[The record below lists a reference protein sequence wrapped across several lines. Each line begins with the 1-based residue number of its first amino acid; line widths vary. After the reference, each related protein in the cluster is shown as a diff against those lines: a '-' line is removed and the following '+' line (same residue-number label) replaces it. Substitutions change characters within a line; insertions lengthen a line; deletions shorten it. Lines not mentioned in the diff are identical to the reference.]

1 MTEVARTLESA
12 VDDARALDAV
22 RKTDIH
28 NGDRVVVITR
38 NSRYTIW
45 ALGNG
50 LFWVWGGWFE
60 LQRSSPAIV
69 TINGCTWGGSAI
81 KGDIIA
87 ACGLRLEF
95 GNTLLTTPIEQ

>member
-50 LFWVWGGWFE
+50 LFWGLGWVV
-60 LQRSSPAIV
+60 R
-69 TINGCTWGGSAI
+69 
-81 KGDIIA
+81 IA
-87 ACGLRLEF
+87 AQLACDCDYQRLHLGRQCHKGRHYCGVWASI
-95 GNTLLTTPIEQ
+95 GVWKYSAHDAD